1 MGTKYKVKITS
12 MAFNDLRE
20 IFSYISST
28 LSAEEAAKNLMKN
41 IDDAITSLNEMP
53 HCHNLSLDQTLREK
67 GYRRAVVKNYVIL
80 FLIDEKEKTV
90 TVARAFH
97 GKMDYAKYI

>member
-1 MGTKYKVKITS
+1 MGTKYKVKITP

-20 IFSYISST
+20 IFSYISNT
-28 LSAEEAAKNLMKN
+28 LSAGEAAKNLMKK
-41 IDDAITSLNEMP
+41 IDNAITSLDEMP
-53 HCHNLSLDQTLREK
+53 HRHNLSLDQTLREK
-67 GYRRAVVKNYVIL
+67 GYRRVIVKNYVIL

-97 GKMDYAKYI
+97 GSMDYAKYV